1 MLYIK
6 IEKNPDGSHS
16 VQNGGSLQDGWAYL
30 PTDIRIP
37 DTFPYVNIVVEN
49 STVVSMTEGE
59 KIILEPTT
67 DELRLMREKLCFP
80 YINRG
85 ELWYNRLT
93 AEQKAEL
100 EVWYQEWL
108 DVTVTLTIPS
118 KPEWL
123 VD

>member
-1 MLYIK
+1 MPFIK

-16 VQNGGSLQDGWAYL
+16 FQNGGTLQKGWAVV
-30 PTDIRIP
+30 PDNITIP
-37 DTFPYVNIVVEN
+37 DTFPYVNIIVEN
-49 STVVSMTEGE
+49 NIVVSMTEGE
-59 KIILEPTT
+59 KIILPPTT

-93 AEQKAEL
+93 AEQKTEL
-100 EVWYQEWL
+100 EAWYQEWL